1 LYRGRGSPGRVH
13 RRSVGTSNIGFTA
26 ENAETAEMTEKERLD
41 QITGDII
48 VNVLVNGIRRAV
60 NNFPDSLRSLRSV
73 PPSLWRGRV
82 LCGKKG

>member
-1 LYRGRGSPGRVH
+1 
-13 RRSVGTSNIGFTA
+13 
-26 ENAETAEMTEKERLD
+26 MTEKERLD

-48 VNVLVNGIRRAV
+48 VNVLKNGIRRVA

-82 LCGKKG
+82 LCGKKE